1 MSLNSTDRQNGEVT
15 HEAVEDEKN
24 AKASSSPDD
33 QHVASVK
40 HEQKTIIHVLAALF
54 VGIFQTVVE
63 AAQQYQEELGR
74 VVYLT
79 PARFGEGLLLFERL
93 ITEKSARI
101 QHERD
106 QYSTGVRKL
115 DEAKQTIDR
124 LEEEL
129 GKLGPELEEKGK
141 AVEVALVK
149 MDKEVKEVEETQQEM
164 AAEALIVAEQKSEAE
179 AIKEE
184 CELRLQEAQPLYDAA
199 LRALRT
205 LKVNDFVTMKSF
217 IQPP

>member
-1 MSLNSTDRQNGEVT
+1 M
-15 HEAVEDEKN
+15 
-24 AKASSSPDD
+24 
-33 QHVASVK
+33 
-40 HEQKTIIHVLAALF
+40 
-54 VGIFQTVVE
+54 
-63 AAQQYQEELGR
+63 
-74 VVYLT
+74 
-79 PARFGEGLLLFERL
+79 
-93 ITEKSARI
+93 
-101 QHERD
+101 
-106 QYSTGVRKL
+106 RKL

-164 AAEALIVAEQKSEAE
+164 AAEALIVAEQKSAAE